1 MSVNKLFKSR
11 DVIIDMLKMRGYN
24 TSMYDNFSINEIE
37 LMFKGCEKKTTSEL
51 GSLDINVSNKFGGKL
66 YVKYLLASKLR
77 SNNFKLLIDDMIENY
92 LVSGDEVLFILKD
105 NVNNM
110 DSFDSMLESYLT
122 TKNIFIQIFSLD
134 NLMFN
139 ITKHK
144 LVPKMRILT
153 EEEKNKVLK
162 TYSASPE
169 QMPQILKSDPQAKF
183 LGVRKGDMCEI
194 IRASETAGNALTYRM
209 CIQN

>member
-11 DVIIDMLKMRGYN
+11 EVIIDMLKMRGYN